1 MPHAYAIAAE
11 SSRVNENLAQGVKDI
26 LSALGNRYV
35 AYYPSLAELTG
46 SPKAALMLGHAMFMT
61 RVVLDKQPNR
71 GGWFWKT
78 SKEWK
83 QVAGLSVREIETSR
97 KVLLK
102 DGILQESRR
111 GMPAKLWFRVD
122 LDRLALKLCQY
133 ANTTYRPWSW
143 EDRVLKTLLGKP
155 VMFYAPF
162 AWTADSA
169 LAGLY
174 MSSLFSRLRQT
185 LSRNEVDEEGW
196 FSSPTTQSLIHLH
209 FGRRM
214 LMNARAKLIESGMM
228 EEVRESRMQSQLLSR
243 IMLTTLPAKIC
254 LEANEF
260 HSLSESN
267 KLDSRDPTNK
277 SCSKRVTRVAGTVK
291 QELPEPQINSSRFRE
306 TSSAET
312 ATHSNKEINTP
323 YHPLHSSLEGVGVFD
338 FPKTIRTAP
347 ASADLEN
354 LIYPDKLLPGEK
366 QTARQ
371 ILHGS
376 PNPQLILDELAGQMQ
391 DGHVKN
397 AIGYLRTL
405 KTRQQAGTFEAE
417 YAHRV
422 EADRKRRQE
431 ILEQRKRLIVEPQ
444 TQFATNRDSARIK
457 LTELRQTIWGK
468 K

>member
-1 MPHAYAIAAE
+1 MSRAYALAAE
-11 SSRVNENLAQGVKDI
+11 TNQVNEDLVQGVKLL

-61 RVVLDKQPNR
+61 RVVMDKQPNR

-83 QVAGLSVREIETSR
+83 QVSGLSIRELETSR
-97 KVLLK
+97 KVLATG
-102 DGILQESRR
+102 GILQEARR

-122 LDRLALKLCQY
+122 LNRLSLELCQY
-133 ANTTYRPWSW
+133 ANMAYRPWSW

-162 AWTADSA
+162 AWKADSA

-174 MSSLFSRLRQT
+174 MSSLFNRLRQT

-196 FSSPTTQSLIHLH
+196 FSSPTSQTLSHLH

-214 LMNARAKLIESGMM
+214 LMNARARLIESGMM
-228 EEVRESRMQSQLLSR
+228 EEMRESRMQSRMLSR
-243 IMLTTLPAKIC
+243 ILLTTLAAQIAS
-254 LEANEF
+254 EANEF
-260 HSLSESN
+260 HSLPESS
-267 KLDSRDPTNK
+267 KLDCRIPTNK
-277 SCSKRVTRVAGTVK
+277 SCSKRITRIAGTAN
-291 QELPEPQINSSRFRE
+291 QELPESQDNSSRLRE
-306 TSSAET
+306 TCSAET
-312 ATHSNKEINTP
+312 ATHSNKKTNTP
-323 YHPLHSSLEGVGVFD
+323 YQPLHTNPVEVVAGD
-338 FPKTIRTAP
+338 FPQLIWTAP
-347 ASADLEN
+347 ANPDLGS

-366 QTARQ
+366 QTAQQ
-371 ILHGS
+371 ILLGS
-376 PNPQLILDELAGQMQ
+376 PDPQLILDELAGQMQ

-405 KTRQQAGTFEAE
+405 KSRQQAGTFEAE

-422 EADRKRRQE
+422 EADRKRRQDV
-431 ILEQRKRLIVEPQ
+431 LEQRKRQLAEPQ
-444 TQFATNRDSARIK
+444 ERIESNRESARLR
-457 LTELRQTIWGK
+457 LTELRQSIWGNK
-468 K
+468 

>member
-1 MPHAYAIAAE
+1 M
-11 SSRVNENLAQGVKDI
+11 
-26 LSALGNRYV
+26 
-35 AYYPSLAELTG
+35 
-46 SPKAALMLGHAMFMT
+46 
-61 RVVLDKQPNR
+61 
-71 GGWFWKT
+71 
-78 SKEWK
+78 
-83 QVAGLSVREIETSR
+83 
-97 KVLLK
+97 
-102 DGILQESRR
+102 
-111 GMPAKLWFRVD
+111 
-122 LDRLALKLCQY
+122 
-133 ANTTYRPWSW
+133 
-143 EDRVLKTLLGKP
+143 LKTLLGKP

-174 MSSLFSRLRQT
+174 MSSLFNRLRQT

-196 FSSPTTQSLIHLH
+196 FSSPTSQSLIHLH

-267 KLDSRDPTNK
+267 KLDCRNPTNK
-277 SCSKRVTRVAGTVK
+277 SCSKRVTRVAGTVN
-291 QELPEPQINSSRFRE
+291 QEVPEPLDNSSPFRE

-323 YHPLHSSLEGVGVFD
+323 YPPLHNSLEGVGVFD

-376 PNPQLILDELAGQMQ
+376 PNPQIILDELAGQMQ

-405 KTRQQAGTFEAE
+405 KTRQQAGAFEPE

-422 EADRKRRQE
+422 FFDEYKPDGQGGFEQSGGFWMNASVWDKRGEDVAQHLRKGARVHIAGRLAEQEWTDKESGEVRKTMQLNADDVYLSLSRLEEVKFRPKAQE
-431 ILEQRKRLIVEPQ
+431 VG
-444 TQFATNRDSARIK
+444 A
-457 LTELRQTIWGK
+457 
-468 K
+468 